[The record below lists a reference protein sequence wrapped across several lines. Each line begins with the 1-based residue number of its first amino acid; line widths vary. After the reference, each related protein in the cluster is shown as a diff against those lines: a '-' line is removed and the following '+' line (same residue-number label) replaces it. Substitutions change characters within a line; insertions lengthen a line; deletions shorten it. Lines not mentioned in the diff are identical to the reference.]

1 MKRHTDEPVVVALVG
16 GSHATEDGQ
25 LDRALESGATR
36 LLVDL
41 DETEQMS
48 TPGLNALLE
57 ARGRLLPEGGKI
69 ALVVPDRFERLL
81 ELMTFDRRFLCAHD
95 RLGALQLLGI
105 ARAPDV
111 REPTRRAA

>member
-25 LDRALESGATR
+25 LHRALESGATR

-48 TPGLNALLE
+48 TPGLNSLLE

-69 ALVVPDRFERLL
+69 ALVVPDRFEHLL

-105 ARAPDV
+105 ARASV
-111 REPTRRAA
+111 GEPTRRAA

>member
-41 DETEQMS
+41 GETEQVS
-48 TPGLNALLE
+48 THGLNALLE
-57 ARGRLLPEGGKI
+57 ARGKLMPEGGKI
-69 ALVVPDRFERLL
+69 ALVVPDRFEHLL

-105 ARAPDV
+105 ARAPSSRDSF
-111 REPTRRAA
+111 PRAA